1 MVKIE
6 LSEQDIRGIYLWW
19 LENKPTFIDK
29 ELRLIFKQARKAGV
43 KL

>member
-6 LSEQDIRGIYLWW
+6 LSGKDIREIYLWW
-19 LENKPTFIDK
+19 LENRPIYVDK